1 MKFVAA
7 LGLGTAMRREIQVLV
22 VAFAAMLAG
31 TARAEVW
38 PAGCGKG
45 DVQFKVKTDKKSPV
59 PGAPEAGKAQI
70 VFVESVK
77 GPFGTAPVARFGVD
91 GTWVGANRGISYFV
105 VSVDPGEH
113 QLCASRQSPA
123 KSEREDV
130 GKATVHAVAGQVY
143 YYQFKIER
151 IEIGFRRTADGGGA
165 GMGGTLPNTPDMTAR
180 DLPTTDSVDFTA
192 LTEDEWKNVVKT
204 AALSTSVPK

>member
-1 MKFVAA
+1 MKLAA
-7 LGLGTAMRREIQVLV
+7 LGLGTAMRGEIKVLV

-38 PAGCGKG
+38 PAGCGKD

-70 VFVESVK
+70 VFVETVK

-91 GTWVGANRGISYFV
+91 GTWMGANRGISYFV

-130 GKATVHAVAGQVY
+130 GKATVHVEAGQVY
-143 YYQFKIER
+143 YYRFKIER
-151 IEIGFRRTADGGGA
+151 IEVGYRKRGDGGGA
-165 GMGGTLPNTPDMTAR
+165 GMGEGLPNTPDMTAR
-180 DLPTTDSVDFTA
+180 DLPTMDTVDFTA
-192 LTEDEWKNVVKT
+192 LTEDEWKNMAKT
-204 AALSTSVPK
+204 AAVSTSIPKH